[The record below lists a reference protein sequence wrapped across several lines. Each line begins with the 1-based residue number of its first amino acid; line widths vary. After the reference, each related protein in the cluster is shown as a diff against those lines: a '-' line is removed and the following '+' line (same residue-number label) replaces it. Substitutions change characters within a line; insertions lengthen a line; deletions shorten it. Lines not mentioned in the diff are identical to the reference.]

1 MFGLTRQ
8 TISRNIEKLVDK
20 NVVVKKCVLDEG
32 NPMIKHN
39 GYTLNMINITELC
52 KKNGSDSY
60 NNFLDSLRMEFKE
73 RYSTESEMIDNY
85 FDLLYRWNGIKDVKV
100 QGSLEEF
107 ARFFKEN
114 DIQEPIPITEFTKV
128 LKEEHEKN
136 KVIRKNK
143 ITKNTESKEE
153 KVSTETTRSVKKTNT
168 QVPNGKLFEEPKRKS
183 TRAKKADWDIDKRAM
198 TDSFVTTHLGGNEEL
213 RDLLHKFLDTTNGKS
228 YMPYQWEIQLD
239 DMYKYGRTI
248 PRMIQGV
255 RKSFANNYRT
265 LYIKD
270 SDEVDF
276 DLKCCEI
283 DKFVAEFGEGS
294 EKLKD
299 ILVSYISE
307 VQRAKRCTA
316 NQFKLLLMELHEICP
331 TLDQKLKSAEN
342 SYIHSYNSLAYS
354 NNNSFSNNSN
364 NNTNAVDVDKKIEA
378 IHKFIEDGCY
388 YLCEG
393 LEESLIEYASNT
405 QAGSTMSYDDFCTNL
420 SNFRLLCLDDKKK
433 VDAIHTAIKN
443 NYKTLILEDYQES
456 KTLKSSGRTRDFV
469 ARCNDR
475 SRKEDV
481 LEELERHPNNPKLQG
496 IPEISFY

>member
-1 MFGLTRQ
+1 
-8 TISRNIEKLVDK
+8 
-20 NVVVKKCVLDEG
+20 
-32 NPMIKHN
+32 
-39 GYTLNMINITELC
+39 
-52 KKNGSDSY
+52 
-60 NNFLDSLRMEFKE
+60 
-73 RYSTESEMIDNY
+73 
-85 FDLLYRWNGIKDVKV
+85 
-100 QGSLEEF
+100 
-107 ARFFKEN
+107 
-114 DIQEPIPITEFTKV
+114 
-128 LKEEHEKN
+128 
-136 KVIRKNK
+136 
-143 ITKNTESKEE
+143 
-153 KVSTETTRSVKKTNT
+153 
-168 QVPNGKLFEEPKRKS
+168 
-183 TRAKKADWDIDKRAM
+183 
-198 TDSFVTTHLGGNEEL
+198 
-213 RDLLHKFLDTTNGKS
+213 
-228 YMPYQWEIQLD
+228 
-239 DMYKYGRTI
+239 
-248 PRMIQGV
+248 
-255 RKSFANNYRT
+255 
-265 LYIKD
+265 
-270 SDEVDF
+270 
-276 DLKCCEI
+276 
-283 DKFVAEFGEGS
+283 
-294 EKLKD
+294 
-299 ILVSYISE
+299 
-307 VQRAKRCTA
+307 
-316 NQFKLLLMELHEICP
+316 MELHEICP